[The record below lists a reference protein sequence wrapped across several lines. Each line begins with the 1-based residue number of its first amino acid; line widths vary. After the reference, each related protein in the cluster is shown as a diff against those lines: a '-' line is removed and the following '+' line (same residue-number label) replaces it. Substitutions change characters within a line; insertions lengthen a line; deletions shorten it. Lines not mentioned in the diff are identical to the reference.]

1 LPARAALLT
10 GANAPARNGA
20 ISEVQQALQIF
31 ARDTVESREHNRI
44 ELVVSLQ
51 VKDARISRDEL
62 IASFKSNWNADRI
75 RLRAE
80 MTGLNDENFAIN
92 LECRHS
98 VVAIFL
104 RAWKRESNFSNRF
117 KIGSSHR

>member
-62 IASFKSNWNADRI
+62 ER
-75 RLRAE
+75 
-80 MTGLNDENFAIN
+80 
-92 LECRHS
+92 
-98 VVAIFL
+98 
-104 RAWKRESNFSNRF
+104 
-117 KIGSSHR
+117 